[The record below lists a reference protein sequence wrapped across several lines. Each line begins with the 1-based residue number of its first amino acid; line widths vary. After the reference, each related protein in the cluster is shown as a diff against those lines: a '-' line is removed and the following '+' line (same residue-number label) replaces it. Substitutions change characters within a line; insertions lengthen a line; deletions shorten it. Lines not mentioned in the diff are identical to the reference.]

1 MTAFITLWLLQNN
14 LRWFGKKQFKISRPS
29 HAASFFASFSYWWKQ
44 RALTD
49 DKCTV
54 NMSSFYLFTKRP
66 LRFRIDVIFIYTA
79 TLWDVHKKEKSNKT
93 WRLSIY
99 YFSLYWAWNVYVC
112 VTTHVYVQFYIQE
125 YLFVCICVCFCEGV
139 LPYGKC
145 VCMCV
150 CVYVWLTVVSVGW
163 QRDGVCW
170 SVSWPCITTFLL
182 YPTSLPSSLTLY
194 LSYSSFHW
202 AKYILVVLSS
212 CLSVV
217 LKLFYRY

>member
-145 VCMCV
+145 VCVCACV
-150 CVYVWLTVVSVGW
+150 CMCDWQWCLLGDSVTECADPSAGPA
-163 QRDGVCW
+163 
-170 SVSWPCITTFLL
+170 SLHFSSILLHFLHL
-182 YPTSLPSSLTLY
+182 
-194 LSYSSFHW
+194 
-202 AKYILVVLSS
+202 
-212 CLSVV
+212 
-217 LKLFYRY
+217 